1 MMNKMLRK
9 LGVFY
14 KVRAITRVGHAT
26 GKELV
31 VEIGNYEVAVSV
43 KSDPTVPERI
53 TNVYGFHIAHLW
65 NGFSRSYELKTHS
78 WKMNT

>member
-9 LGVFY
+9 FGVFY
-14 KVRAITRVGHAT
+14 KVCDTARVANAT

-43 KSDPTVPERI
+43 ESDPTVPERI

-65 NGFSRSYELKTHS
+65 NGFSRSYELKMHS